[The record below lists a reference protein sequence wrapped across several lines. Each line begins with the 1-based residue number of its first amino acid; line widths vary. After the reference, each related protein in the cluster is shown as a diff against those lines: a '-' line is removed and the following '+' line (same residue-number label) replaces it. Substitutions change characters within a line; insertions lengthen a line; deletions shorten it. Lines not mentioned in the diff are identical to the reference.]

1 MQSSTHQHLSERWRG
16 LYLAAVALIST
27 DQPYSD
33 PVDPATRARA
43 QRTRTDLRRWIDAQ
57 KRLATAGQL
66 PALHAFFINR
76 IPDDWREIDLR
87 RQRATRM
94 ARLHPPGFGPDD

>member
-1 MQSSTHQHLSERWRG
+1 MQSNTHQQLSERWRNQ
-16 LYLAAVALIST
+16 YLAAVALISS

-66 PALHAFFINR
+66 PTLQAFFINR

-87 RQRATRM
+87 RQRATRL
-94 ARLHPPGFGPDD
+94 ARLHPAGLDPDD